1 MAGFGDLVEKKGKQQ
16 LMDGV
21 DDATIII
28 DLAHHKVHE
37 GQHFTFTDY
46 DADVDSG
53 LANRKVWQI
62 TAPNSAKRFHTILS
76 FFTSNAGLF
85 EFNENPTLNVEGT
98 ALTAYNN
105 DRNSASV
112 TTLVMK
118 YDTTLLADG
127 TSLTIVQIG
136 ANTPK
141 TQVGGVGRSSIEW
154 ILKANEDYAIIF
166 QADNDNTVVSIVV
179 EFYEV

>member
-1 MAGFGDLVEKKGKQQ
+1 MTEKKGKQQ

-21 DDATIII
+21 DDATIVI
-28 DLAHHKVHE
+28 DLAHHKVHQGE
-37 GQHFTFTDY
+37 HFTFTDY
-46 DADVDSG
+46 DADVDAG
-53 LANRKVWQI
+53 AGARKVWQI
-62 TAPNSAKRFHTILS
+62 TTPNSAKRFHTVIS

-105 DRNSASV
+105 DRNSAST

-118 YDTTLLADG
+118 YDTTLTADG
-127 TSLTIVQIG
+127 TNLTILQLTANSRTQI
-136 ANTPK
+136 
-141 TQVGGVGRSSIEW
+141 GGVGRSDVEW

-166 QADNDNTVVSIVV
+166 QADNDDTVVTIVI